1 MILETQEQ
9 GCSREMVAVP
19 GVMVLK
25 VKGYAICA
33 GEASHRPS
41 TYSIDDL

>member
-1 MILETQEQ
+1 
-9 GCSREMVAVP
+9 MVAVQA
-19 GVMVLK
+19 VKVLK
-25 VKGYAICA
+25 AKGYAICA